1 MSGHK
6 CSLELA
12 TTPCSGIDLQQPEIG
27 QVSEISDSSVR
38 RARLSLSNRMTASRA
53 QTDRVSETE
62 WPGNM
67 AHPFGSWLAM
77 AERHADARHDRIAVH
92 MRSHVTFKET

>member
-1 MSGHK
+1 
-6 CSLELA
+6 
-12 TTPCSGIDLQQPEIG
+12 
-27 QVSEISDSSVR
+27 
-38 RARLSLSNRMTASRA
+38 MTASRA

-77 AERHADARHDRIAVH
+77 AERHADARHDRVAVH